1 MDKNQQELFKIIL
14 EEVLAGISEKELGD
28 LIDTFVG
35 IYEAKFGAIASLVDE
50 FTVEPEEQ
58 ELLHT
63 NEATEYL
70 KKFKL

>member
-1 MDKNQQELFKIIL
+1 MDKNQQELFKMIL
-14 EEVLAGISEKELGD
+14 DEVLAGVSEKELGD

-35 IYEAKFGAIASLVDE
+35 IYEEKFGAISELIDE
-50 FTVEPEEQ
+50 GTVEP

-70 KKFKL
+70 KRFMK